1 MANNVAV
8 QTYRGT
14 LANFSA
20 LASTGKVGVLAY
32 TTDSQELFMDQGSG
46 TAGIGA
52 PGSGK
57 AWIKIA
63 AGNAYF
69 TAASSAAMIALAA
82 QIGDICDRT
91 DLHQNFI
98 LTAYPATT
106 AGNWTAMSL
115 DTSVTGIVGLGSA
128 TAHQWVTYVDATGV
142 QHLAQPAFT
151 DISGSLAQTQL
162 PTTIGAGSSLTD
174 IDCGTF

>member
-14 LANFSA
+14 LANLSA

-82 QIGDICDRT
+82 QIGDICDRKV
-91 DLHQNFI
+91 N
-98 LTAYPATT
+98 
-106 AGNWTAMSL
+106 
-115 DTSVTGIVGLGSA
+115 
-128 TAHQWVTYVDATGV
+128 
-142 QHLAQPAFT
+142 
-151 DISGSLAQTQL
+151 
-162 PTTIGAGSSLTD
+162 
-174 IDCGTF
+174 